1 MAGESE
7 GGCTDTNGEKVD
19 ETTSPKNRVKF
30 LCSHGGRILPRPTDG
45 QLKYVGGETRVIA
58 IPRDIS
64 FSELMKKVVAVFD
77 VDTILK
83 YQALPED
90 LDALVSVRSD
100 EDLKHMLEEYDRHE
114 SEATPRLRTFLF
126 PSNPIMV
133 DNQATYPEPHALEQR
148 YVDAINGI
156 IRTTT
161 ASTLTSINT
170 NRVTFTISSA
180 CASPHCSSPKAQN
193 VDPLYDTISSNG
205 YRQNGLVSM
214 HKVHSSPNLCSLNNF
229 QNHSNGLGNHHLCQH
244 HHYQNHVHQHHHGYY
259 HSRPPIDPHN
269 KGVGGEILA
278 RTLSSSRA
286 DIGRSLMGYRI
297 NNYYP
302 SSRHR
307 REGGGCNVCGYECGF
322 YGCGGFEI
330 SGTRSIPR
338 SPR

>member
-7 GGCTDTNGEKVD
+7 GGRTDNDGERMN

-45 QLKYVGGETRVIA
+45 QLKYVGGETRAIA
-58 IPRDIS
+58 IPRDTS
-64 FSELMKKVVAVFD
+64 FSELMKKVAAVFD
-77 VDTILK
+77 ADTILK
-83 YQALPED
+83 YQVIPED

-100 EDLKHMLEEYDRHE
+100 EDLKHMLDEYDRHE
-114 SEATPRLRTFLF
+114 SEATMRLRTFLF

-161 ASTLTSINT
+161 ASTLTSINA
-170 NRVTFTISSA
+170 NHVPFTVSA
-180 CASPHCSSPKAQN
+180 CSSPHCSSPKAQN

-205 YRQNGLVSM
+205 YQQNGLVSM
-214 HKVHSSPNLCSLNNF
+214 HKVHSSPSLCSLNNF

-244 HHYQNHVHQHHHGYY
+244 HHYQYHPHHYHGC
-259 HSRPPIDPHN
+259 HHPRPPIDPHN
-269 KGVGGEILA
+269 KVVGGEMFA
-278 RTLSSSRA
+278 RSLSSGRA
-286 DIGRSLMGYRI
+286 DTRRSLMGYGI

-302 SSRHR
+302 PSRHR
-307 REGGGCNVCGYECGF
+307 REGGGCSVCGYECGF
-322 YGCGGFEI
+322 YGCGGLEI
-330 SGTRSIPR
+330 SGIGSITR

>member
-1 MAGESE
+1 MAGENE
-7 GGCTDTNGEKVD
+7 GGCTDNNGERLS

-83 YQALPED
+83 YQVIPED

-100 EDLKHMLEEYDRHE
+100 EDLKHMLDEYDRHE

-126 PSNPIMV
+126 PSNPITV

-170 NRVTFTISSA
+170 NRVTLLCLLLALLPTVLPQKLKMLILCMTPSRQMATGRMVWFLCIRSTAPLTFAASTTSRTIAMGLATTTCVSTTTT
-180 CASPHCSSPKAQN
+180 K
-193 VDPLYDTISSNG
+193 TIHTNITMAIIIPDHQSTLIIKV
-205 YRQNGLVSM
+205 LVV
-214 HKVHSSPNLCSLNNF
+214 KC
-229 QNHSNGLGNHHLCQH
+229 
-244 HHYQNHVHQHHHGYY
+244 
-259 HSRPPIDPHN
+259 
-269 KGVGGEILA
+269 
-278 RTLSSSRA
+278 
-286 DIGRSLMGYRI
+286 
-297 NNYYP
+297 
-302 SSRHR
+302 
-307 REGGGCNVCGYECGF
+307 
-322 YGCGGFEI
+322 
-330 SGTRSIPR
+330 
-338 SPR
+338 